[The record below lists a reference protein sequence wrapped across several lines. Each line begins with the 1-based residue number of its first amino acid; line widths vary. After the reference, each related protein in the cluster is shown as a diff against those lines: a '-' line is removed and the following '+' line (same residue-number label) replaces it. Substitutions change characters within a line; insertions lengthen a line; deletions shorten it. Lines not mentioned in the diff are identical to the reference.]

1 MIKAYEG
8 TVIAGP
14 CQIENV
20 SQGIRIAEHC
30 KKVCDSLGYDYYF
43 KASFDKAN
51 RSHASSDR
59 GMGFVLG
66 SNAIQ
71 SVAES
76 TKVKTCVDF
85 HDIRQ
90 IKTVFKWGKL
100 PDIIQIPAFLC
111 RQTDLIREA
120 VNTGAI
126 VNIKKGQ
133 FLAPWDVAG
142 ILSKTGM
149 ENVMIT
155 ERGSCFGYNNLVVDF
170 TGLVYMIKE
179 YQYKHGVPIV
189 FDGTHCVQKPGGL
202 GQSSGGNR
210 EYVPYMLRAAASV
223 GVYNFFMEVHEEPDK
238 SPSDG
243 PNILRL
249 EDFEGV
255 LKSLK
260 RLQNSI

>member
-1 MIKAYEG
+1 MRI
-8 TVIAGP
+8 IAGP
-14 CQIENV
+14 CQIESI
-20 SQGIRIAEHC
+20 SQGKRIAQHC

-51 RSHASSDR
+51 RSHAKGER

-66 SNAIQ
+66 TNAIQ
-71 SVAES
+71 AVSELIN
-76 TKVKTCVDF
+76 VKTCVDF

-90 IKTVFKWGKL
+90 IRTVFKWGKL

-111 RQTDLIREA
+111 RQTDLIQEA
-120 VNTGAI
+120 VKTGAT

-133 FLAPWDVAG
+133 FLAPWDVSG

-149 ENVMIT
+149 KNVMIT
-155 ERGSCFGYNNLVVDF
+155 ERGTCFGYNNLVVDF

-179 YQYKHGVPIV
+179 YQFKHGVPIV

-202 GQSSGGNR
+202 GESSGGNR
-210 EYVPYMLRAAASV
+210 EYVPHMLRAAAAV
-223 GVYNFFMEVHEEPDK
+223 GVKNFFMEVHEEPDK

-243 PNILRL
+243 PNILHL
-249 EDFEGV
+249 KDFEHV
-255 LKSLK
+255 LKSVK
-260 RLQNSI
+260 RIQRAI

>member
-1 MIKAYEG
+1 MRI
-8 TVIAGP
+8 IAGP
-14 CQIENV
+14 CQIESI
-20 SQGIRIAEHC
+20 SQGKRIAQHC

-51 RSHASSDR
+51 RSHAKGER

-66 SNAIQ
+66 TNAIQ
-71 SVAES
+71 AVSELIN
-76 TKVKTCVDF
+76 VKTCVDF

-90 IKTVFKWGKL
+90 IRTVFKWGKL

-111 RQTDLIREA
+111 RQTDLIQEA
-120 VNTGAI
+120 VKTGAT

-133 FLAPWDVAG
+133 FLAPWDVSG

-149 ENVMIT
+149 KNVMIT
-155 ERGSCFGYNNLVVDF
+155 ERGTSFGYNNLVVDF

-179 YQYKHGVPIV
+179 YQFKHGVPIV

-202 GQSSGGNR
+202 GESSGGNR
-210 EYVPYMLRAAASV
+210 EYVPHMLRAAAAV
-223 GVYNFFMEVHEEPDK
+223 GVKNFFMEVHEEPDK

-243 PNILRL
+243 PNILHL
-249 EDFEGV
+249 EDFEGI

-260 RLQNSI
+260 RIQHTT

>member
-1 MIKAYEG
+1 MRI
-8 TVIAGP
+8 IAGP
-14 CQIENV
+14 CQIESI
-20 SQGIRIAEHC
+20 SQGKRIAQHC

-51 RSHASSDR
+51 RSHASGKR

-66 SNAIQ
+66 TNAIQ
-71 SVAES
+71 TVAELV
-76 TKVKTCVDF
+76 KVKTCVDF

-90 IKTVFKWGKL
+90 IRTVFKWGKL

-111 RQTDLIREA
+111 RQTDLVQEA
-120 VNTGAI
+120 VNTGAT

-133 FLAPWDVAG
+133 FLAPWDVSG

-179 YQYKHGVPIV
+179 YQHGHGVPIV
-189 FDGTHCVQKPGGL
+189 FDGTHSVQKPGGL

-210 EYVPYMLRAAASV
+210 EYVPYMLRAAAAV
-223 GVYNFFMEVHEEPDK
+223 GVENFFMEVHEDPDR

-243 PNILRL
+243 PNILHL
-249 EDFEGV
+249 KDFEHV
-255 LKSLK
+255 LKSIKQIQHTL
-260 RLQNSI
+260 

>member
-1 MIKAYEG
+1 MRI
-8 TVIAGP
+8 IAGP
-14 CQIENV
+14 CQIEDID
-20 SQGIRIAEHC
+20 QGVRIAEHC
-30 KKVCDSLGYDYYF
+30 SKICNGLGYDYYF

-51 RSHASSDR
+51 RSHASGER

-66 SNAIQ
+66 TSAIQ
-71 SVAES
+71 TVSEVA
-76 TKVKTCVDF
+76 KVKTCVDF

-90 IKTVFKWGKL
+90 IKTIFKWGKT

-111 RQTDLIREA
+111 RQTDLIKEA
-120 VNTGAI
+120 MITGAI

-133 FLAPWDVAG
+133 FLAPWDVSG

-179 YQYKHGVPIV
+179 YQHGHGVPIV
-189 FDGTHCVQKPGGL
+189 FDGTHSVQKPGGL

-210 EYVPYMLRAAASV
+210 EYVPYMLRAAAAV
-223 GVYNFFMEVHEEPDK
+223 GVENFFMEVHEDPDR

-243 PNILRL
+243 PNILH
-249 EDFEGV
+249 
-255 LKSLK
+255 LKDL
-260 RLQNSI
+260 NMY